1 MDGLR
6 VASLNIN
13 GMRDRKKGAVTKELF
28 EPKKLDVI
36 LRQVMEA
43 MED

>member
-1 MDGLR
+1 M
-6 VASLNIN
+6 ASLNIN